1 MTRYCFR
8 RATDQSDSNI
18 ANTKL
23 TQKLVEIDI
32 MNRSKIFQFS
42 NMSRDFN
49 NLLNIIE
56 KIKKY
61 LLDSEFDEFGEEEK
75 NATFQAI
82 KS

>member
-61 LLDSEFDEFGEEEK
+61 LLDSEYDEFGDEEK
-75 NATFQAI
+75 KAAF
-82 KS
+82 